1 MESGMSKITHTPNPL
16 ISSTGFIP
24 DESTGINDEYYQQ
37 MRERKQ
43 AKREQ
48 TLDLLMLLSAL
59 ESWSFA
65 ADHRLPE
72 MLATRLDAAVE
83 ALRAAVLTEDMP

>member
-1 MESGMSKITHTPNPL
+1 VQKITHTPNPL
-16 ISSTGFIP
+16 ITSTGFIP
-24 DESTGINDEYYQQ
+24 DETTGINDEYFRKLQ
-37 MRERKQ
+37 ERKQ

-48 TLDLLMLLSAL
+48 AIDLLMLLSAL

-72 MLATRLDAAVE
+72 VLTARLDAAVA
-83 ALRAAVLTEDMP
+83 ALRAEVLGDSK

>member
-1 MESGMSKITHTPNPL
+1 MKITHTANPQ
-16 ISSTGFIP
+16 ITSSGFIP
-24 DESTGINDEYYQQ
+24 DETTSINDEYYRK

-59 ESWSFA
+59 ESAFFA
-65 ADHRLPE
+65 SKTTIPDYLIERID
-72 MLATRLDAAVE
+72 TTVE
-83 ALRAAVLTEDMP
+83 LLKKEVLSDDPH